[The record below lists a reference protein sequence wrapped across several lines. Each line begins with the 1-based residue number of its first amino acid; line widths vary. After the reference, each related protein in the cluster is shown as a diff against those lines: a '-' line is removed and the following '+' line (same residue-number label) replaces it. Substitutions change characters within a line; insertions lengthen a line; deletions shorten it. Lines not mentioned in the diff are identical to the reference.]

1 MRKANISATVFDH
14 QIPPTPKS
22 FGSRRTEPSWNTSVR
37 RKETAAETAPLLSA
51 VKKEDIKM
59 LNPTSR
65 KQKEKMRNAC
75 EVMSK
80 RVWS

>member
-1 MRKANISATVFDH
+1 
-14 QIPPTPKS
+14 
-22 FGSRRTEPSWNTSVR
+22 
-37 RKETAAETAPLLSA
+37 
-51 VKKEDIKM
+51 M

-80 RVWS
+80 RVFNIMFHDVNNRLMDWSSTDGKLWKFDYERIKIFKDWLVAYGESYGYCNKEYK